1 MFITTAAAPLKTM
14 DGLNYKDFRK
24 AQRLNATTNFKKSHT
39 AEFKLQ
45 IIKYGATKYSRKN
58 RITRTD
64 ANSQCDNRLA
74 VETELHFFSG
84 VEGIKSKTGMNGF
97 TEVE

>member
-1 MFITTAAAPLKTM
+1 MFITTAAPPLKTM

-24 AQRLNATTNFKKSHT
+24 AQRLNATTNLKKSHT

-64 ANSQCDNRLA
+64 ANS
-74 VETELHFFSG
+74 
-84 VEGIKSKTGMNGF
+84 
-97 TEVE
+97 